1 MAEAQAI
8 KERSARPSL
17 ARSDYYSLM
26 RGLIDSE
33 NQLSNTRVIWLLIAE
48 AFFVGGY
55 ATLLNVPEKG
65 QSALFAAQHHL
76 LFWLLPIAALVA
88 AAFAYG
94 AILASTMRVRQFEV
108 YYKRYEEHTAE
119 RDTSTEWYPPL
130 QDEKRVHALTSVSL
144 LGLPILFILTWAI
157 VLIVQIGMRWF
168 P

>member
-55 ATLLNVPEKG
+55 ATLLNIPEKG
-65 QSALFAAQHHL
+65 QNMVIALQHQL
-76 LFWLLPIAALVA
+76 LFWLLPVAALVA
-88 AAFAYG
+88 AALAYG
-94 AILASTMRVRQFEV
+94 AILASTIRVREFEDC
-108 YYKRYEEHTAE
+108 YKRYEDHTSN
-119 RDTSTEWYPPL
+119 R
-130 QDEKRVHALTSVSL
+130 
-144 LGLPILFILTWAI
+144 
-157 VLIVQIGMRWF
+157 
-168 P
+168 